1 MNDLELNIPTQ
12 INLAT
17 IILRKSCQKI
27 QLDVT
32 FRILK
37 HTIILYIFRDFIP
50 MYEEVHGINN
60 QFHKGKVEDAQEG
73 TNVFLMFYFL
83 TKTLGIV
90 MILNVTNILALKY
103 IK

>member
-60 QFHKGKVEDAQEG
+60 QFHIRGR
-73 TNVFLMFYFL
+73 
-83 TKTLGIV
+83 
-90 MILNVTNILALKY
+90 
-103 IK
+103 